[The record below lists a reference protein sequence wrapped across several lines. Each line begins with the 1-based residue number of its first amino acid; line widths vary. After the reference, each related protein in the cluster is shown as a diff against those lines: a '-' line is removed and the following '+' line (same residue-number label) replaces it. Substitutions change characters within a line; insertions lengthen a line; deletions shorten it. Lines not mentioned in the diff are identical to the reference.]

1 MPKDL
6 INANK
11 LTLELLRE
19 QFLKNDFTIMSD
31 VLPENMGEGEA
42 ELYNKVMDF
51 INDDWQKFAKEMG
64 LKRPQMCYSEDFIPE
79 ALRLRVSRIVANAII
94 KILRDEN
101 ALNNILTTFVLPQ
114 MLSPLVN
121 LVEQID
127 KTGLADEDAKELL
140 EILKNPAKLE
150 DGIIE
155 DEFTNDECNKNNAF
169 FDDETIEELRKEFGD
184 EIADKAKDINLFYH
198 SDNLLK
204 HMVELLMNTMDVQS
218 LIEIALANHTLNELL
233 KIENE
238 NGDVIESTLGSADG
252 AFKLGELNGVFKNG
266 DKLTLTITDK
276 ALEGFKEFEVIGEKS
291 KEYTVNSDSKYI
303 LSAAD
308 LTDDARKELDK
319 IAEEY
324 LNSQIN
330 EMSTDT
336 RDLIVSAATG
346 LNIGALKAGKSQ
358 RIDDLKVKGLNSAYV
373 GIGEITDW
381 GVKKEVK
388 RAYYFYNADAKYYAK
403 DFFDVLDGEKPL
415 ILAVTIS
422 DPKITPNG
430 IEYSGLIF
438 SAVKDIETANKW
450 ITSKLEKLP

>member
-218 LIEIALANHTLNELL
+218 LIEIALANPVAEDFDCKNQLNYAKRDFEKAWYHTRTAKTISLDEMTENIDLSDGVELHDTVDIEEVSIARISAEEFLNTLDETDKKIVDMLVKKFTQAEIADEVGLSQSAVSRHL
-233 KIENE
+233 KKIT
-238 NGDVIESTLGSADG
+238 TLG
-252 AFKLGELNGVFKNG
+252 
-266 DKLTLTITDK
+266 
-276 ALEGFKEFEVIGEKS
+276 
-291 KEYTVNSDSKYI
+291 
-303 LSAAD
+303 
-308 LTDDARKELDK
+308 
-319 IAEEY
+319 
-324 LNSQIN
+324 
-330 EMSTDT
+330 
-336 RDLIVSAATG
+336 
-346 LNIGALKAGKSQ
+346 
-358 RIDDLKVKGLNSAYV
+358 
-373 GIGEITDW
+373 
-381 GVKKEVK
+381 
-388 RAYYFYNADAKYYAK
+388 K
-403 DFFDVLDGEKPL
+403 DFGK
-415 ILAVTIS
+415 
-422 DPKITPNG
+422 N
-430 IEYSGLIF
+430 F
-438 SAVKDIETANKW
+438 SNNA
-450 ITSKLEKLP
+450 

>member
-1 MPKDL
+1 MPKDR

-19 QFLKNDFTIMSD
+19 QFLENDFTIMSD

-42 ELYNKVMDF
+42 ELYNKVIDF

-150 DGIIE
+150 DGTIE
-155 DEFTNDECNKNNAF
+155 DEFTNDECNKNDAF

-184 EIADKAKDINLFYH
+184 EIADKAKDINLFYR

-218 LIEIALANHTLNELL
+218 LIEIALANPVAEDFNCKNQLNYAKRDFEKAWYHTRTAKTISLDEMTENIDLSDGVELHDTVDIEEVSIAGISAEEFLN
-233 KIENE
+233 
-238 NGDVIESTLGSADG
+238 TLD
-252 AFKLGELNGVFKNG
+252 E
-266 DKLTLTITDK
+266 TDK
-276 ALEGFKEFEVIGEKS
+276 KIVDMLVKKFTQAEIADEVG
-291 KEYTVNSDSKYI
+291 
-303 LSAAD
+303 LSQSAVSRH
-308 LTDDARKELDK
+308 LKK
-319 IAEEY
+319 IAV
-324 LNSQIN
+324 L
-330 EMSTDT
+330 
-336 RDLIVSAATG
+336 G
-346 LNIGALKAGKSQ
+346 
-358 RIDDLKVKGLNSAYV
+358 
-373 GIGEITDW
+373 
-381 GVKKEVK
+381 
-388 RAYYFYNADAKYYAK
+388 K
-403 DFFDVLDGEKPL
+403 DFGK
-415 ILAVTIS
+415 
-422 DPKITPNG
+422 N
-430 IEYSGLIF
+430 F
-438 SAVKDIETANKW
+438 SNNA
-450 ITSKLEKLP
+450 

>member
-381 GVKKEVK
+381 GVKKK
-388 RAYYFYNADAKYYAK
+388 
-403 DFFDVLDGEKPL
+403 
-415 ILAVTIS
+415 
-422 DPKITPNG
+422 
-430 IEYSGLIF
+430 
-438 SAVKDIETANKW
+438 
-450 ITSKLEKLP
+450 